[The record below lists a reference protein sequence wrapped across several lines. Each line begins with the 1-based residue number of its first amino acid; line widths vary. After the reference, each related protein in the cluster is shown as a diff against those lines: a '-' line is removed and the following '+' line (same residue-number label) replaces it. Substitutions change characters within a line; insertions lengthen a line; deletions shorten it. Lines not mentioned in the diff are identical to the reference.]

1 MYFQIIKIATLLVL
15 LDTMR
20 KIGGF
25 EFLCKNPKARRETKN
40 KIEMKSQGPKKKN
53 YYSVE
58 NKEEV
63 VPVMR
68 LNQFMN
74 LINKNCRL

>member
-1 MYFQIIKIATLLVL
+1 
-15 LDTMR
+15 
-20 KIGGF
+20 
-25 EFLCKNPKARRETKN
+25 
-40 KIEMKSQGPKKKN
+40 MKSQGPKKKN

-68 LNQFMN
+68 LTQFMN